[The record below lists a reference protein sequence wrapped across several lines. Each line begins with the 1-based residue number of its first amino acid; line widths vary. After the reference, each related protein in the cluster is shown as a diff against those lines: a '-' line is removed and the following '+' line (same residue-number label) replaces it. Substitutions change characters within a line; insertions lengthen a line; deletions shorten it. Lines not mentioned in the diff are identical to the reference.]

1 MAGFEINA
9 VTISGN
15 LTRDVEL
22 RATRSGT
29 DVASLRIAHNSRRK
43 VGEEWEDEVHFFD
56 VTLWKGMARWVAE
69 NVRKGQKVVVAGR
82 LQWREWE
89 DKDGNK
95 RQSVDVVADS
105 IVPERSGSGGGNGN
119 GGRSS
124 GGDPSATDESQFS
137 APGAS
142 DFSVQQ
148 QRQPATQDDDS
159 IPF

>member
-1 MAGFEINA
+1 MSGFEINA
-9 VTISGN
+9 VTVSGN
-15 LTRDVEL
+15 LTRDPEL

-29 DVASLRIAHNSRRK
+29 DVTSLRIAHNSRRK
-43 VGEEWEDEVHFFD
+43 VGEEWEDETHFFD

-119 GGRSS
+119 GGGGGRSS

-137 APGAS
+137 APGGS
-142 DFSVQQ
+142 DFSVRSPQQ
-148 QRQPATQDDDS
+148 QDDQD